1 MYSSVLLLC
10 VSHLS
15 ERTQAGVPRAIKTLA
30 ENRAEKGNYRRKTLF
45 FKPCLFTYFFIANDT
60 RGGNK
65 NTESTVTKHNRP
77 VFNGIEQLCNTV
89 MGMRMLLY
97 LSRKKRLTVHKR
109 PLIYWGILEAKLG

>member
-15 ERTQAGVPRAIKTLA
+15 KRTQAGAIKTLA
-30 ENRAEKGNYRRKTLF
+30 ENRAEKQNYRRKAIF
-45 FKPCLFTYFFIANDT
+45 FKPCLFIYFFIANDT

-97 LSRKKRLTVHKR
+97 LSRKKTQ